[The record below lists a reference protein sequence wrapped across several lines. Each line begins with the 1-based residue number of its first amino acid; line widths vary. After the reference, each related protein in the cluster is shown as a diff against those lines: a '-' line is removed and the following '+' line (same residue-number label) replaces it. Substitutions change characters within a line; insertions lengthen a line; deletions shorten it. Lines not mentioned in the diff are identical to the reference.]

1 MNSAFLSV
9 QALEDP
15 AQVFTSAT
23 RTTVRMLV
31 KVPGFGKKSDTIL
44 PLSIW
49 RQDDQQRIM
58 QSIKKGAHLFVAGAR
73 LRHDS
78 QTKEWSLD
86 GGNVY
91 AIRPSEFGIVNEVI
105 LAGRCIVDMDKS
117 DPQVFKAT
125 ESGYLIANQCLAV
138 GVGRQQSELFPFYGI
153 NKADDSYNL
162 AMHIGDFTR
171 KGTGVTISG
180 RLATDT
186 WTDKTTGQQKSRTKI
201 QLTKM
206 TLGPKP
212 KSTEIKSRTT
222 IPAGSEPAS
231 LWGTP
236 PEIVN
241 EDPDEATTPEPVN
254 SDRPSEPQAAQPV
267 TAGNT
272 SDVWADK
279 MPDLPSPSGD
289 DDQPF

>member
-15 AQVFTSAT
+15 TQVFTSAT
-23 RTTVRMLV
+23 RTKTQLLV
-31 KVPGFGKKSDTIL
+31 KVPGFGKKVDTVL

-49 RQDDQQRIM
+49 RQEDQQRIM
-58 QSIKKGAHLFVAGAR
+58 QSIKQGAHLFVAGAK
-73 LRHDS
+73 LRHDPK
-78 QTKEWSLD
+78 TKEWSLD

-105 LAGRCIVDMDKS
+105 LSGRCIQDMDKS
-117 DPQVFKAT
+117 DPKVFKAT
-125 ESGYLIANQCLAV
+125 ESGFIIANQCLAV

-153 NKADDSYNL
+153 NKADDNYNL

-171 KGTGVTISG
+171 KGTGLTISG
-180 RLATDT
+180 RLATDS
-186 WTDKTTGQQKSRTKI
+186 WIDNTTGEARTNTKI

-206 TLGPKP
+206 TLAPKA
-212 KSTEIKSRTT
+212 KSTEIKPRTT
-222 IPAGSEPAS
+222 IPSGSEPAS

-236 PEIVN
+236 PDVIN
-241 EDPDEATTPEPVN
+241 ENPDEAGHNPEPTN
-254 SDRPSEPQAAQPV
+254 SDRPSEPQAV
-267 TAGNT
+267 GVGNN

-279 MPDLPSPSGD
+279 MPDLPSSGD